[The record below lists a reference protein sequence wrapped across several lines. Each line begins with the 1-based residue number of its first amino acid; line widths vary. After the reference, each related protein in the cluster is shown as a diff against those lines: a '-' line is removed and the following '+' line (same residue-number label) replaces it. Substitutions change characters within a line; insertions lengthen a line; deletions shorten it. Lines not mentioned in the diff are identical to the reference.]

1 MKLAGFLMSR
11 LGHGLLILLGVV
23 VAVFFLFNVLPGD
36 PVALLAGQR
45 NDLATREALTA
56 ELGLDKPLP
65 QQLLFYVNDISPL
78 SVHRHSPD
86 NAAKYGYHPLVA
98 AGDQVLVW
106 KTPYLRRS
114 FQSNKQVTDILSE
127 HLTGTLW
134 LAGAAMLIATV
145 FGMLFGVLAALKPH
159 SWLDHA
165 LVATSVLGISVPSF
179 VAAILIAITFGFYW
193 SGVTGLSLTG
203 QLYEMDAFAGPQ
215 LVLRNLLLPAVA
227 LGIRPLAIITQLT
240 RSSMIEVL
248 SQDYIRTARAKG
260 LSNYRVIVGHGLK
273 NGLNPVIT
281 AVSGWLASLLAGAF
295 FIEYIFN
302 WKGIGAVTLHA
313 VENLDFPV
321 VMGATL
327 FIAFLF
333 ILISIA
339 VDILYALVDPRVK
352 L

>member
-1 MKLAGFLMSR
+1 MKLAGLLLSR
-11 LGHGLLILLGVV
+11 MGQGLLILLGVV
-23 VAVFFLFNVLPGD
+23 VAVFFLFQVLPGD
-36 PVALLAGQR
+36 PVAMLAGQR

-56 ELGLDKPLP
+56 ELGLDRPLAE
-65 QQLLFYVNDISPL
+65 QLLHYVNDISPL
-78 SVHRHSPD
+78 SLHAD
-86 NAAKYGYHPLVA
+86 QAANKAKYQYQRLLPLGSRVLVA
-98 AGDQVLVW
+98 KA
-106 KTPYLRRS
+106 PYLRRS
-114 FQSNKQVTDILSE
+114 FQSNKAVMAILLD
-127 HLTGTLW
+127 HLPGTLW
-134 LAGAAMLIATV
+134 LAGAAMLLATV
-145 FGMLFGVLAALKPH
+145 LGMSFGVLAALKPH
-159 SWLDHA
+159 GWLDHT
-165 LVATSVLGISVPSF
+165 LLATSVLGISVPSF

-193 SGVTGLSLTG
+193 STWTGLSLTG

-215 LVLRNLLLPAVA
+215 LVWRNLILPAVA

-260 LSNYRVIVGHGLK
+260 LPGYRVVLGHGLK

-321 VMGATL
+321 VMGATV

-333 ILISIA
+333 ILINIA
-339 VDILYALVDPRVK
+339 VDVLYALVDPRVK

>member
-1 MKLAGFLMSR
+1 MRIIGFLLNR
-11 LGHGLLILLGVV
+11 LGHGILILLGVV
-23 VAVFFLFNVLPGD
+23 VAIFFLFNVLPGD

-45 NDLATREALTA
+45 SDLATREAITA

-65 QQLLFYVNDISPL
+65 EQLLFYINDISPL
-78 SVHRHSPD
+78 SIHKATPENQQKYEYTSLIKFGE
-86 NAAKYGYHPLVA
+86 NA
-98 AGDQVLVW
+98 LVW
-106 KTPYLRRS
+106 KAPYLRRS
-114 FQSNKQVTDILSE
+114 FQSNKSVTAILLD

-145 FGMLFGVLAALKPH
+145 FGIIFGMLAALKPH
-159 SWLDHA
+159 SFLDHF
-165 LVATSVLGISVPSF
+165 LISVSVLGISVPSF

-193 SGVTGLSLTG
+193 SDFTGLSLTG

-227 LGIRPLAIITQLT
+227 LGIRPLAVITQLT
-240 RSSMIEVL
+240 RSSMIDVL
-248 SQDYIRTARAKG
+248 SQDYIRTAKAKG
-260 LSNYRVIVGHGLK
+260 LNNYGVIVGHGLK
-273 NGLNPVIT
+273 NALNPVIT
-281 AVSGWLASLLAGAF
+281 AVSGWLASVMAGAF

-302 WKGIGAVTLHA
+302 WKGIGAVTIHA

-321 VMGATL
+321 VMGATF

-333 ILISIA
+333 VLINIL
-339 VDILYALVDPRVK
+339 VDILYAVIDPRVK